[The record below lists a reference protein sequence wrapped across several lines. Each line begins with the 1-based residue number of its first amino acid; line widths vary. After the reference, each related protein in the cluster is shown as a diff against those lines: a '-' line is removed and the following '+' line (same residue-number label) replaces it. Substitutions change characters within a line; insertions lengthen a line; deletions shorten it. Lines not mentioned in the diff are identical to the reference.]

1 MEIVRANEKHLAQL
15 APLLDGYRVFY
26 RQPSDL
32 KAATGFLKER
42 FLQNDSIIFLART
55 DDRPAGFL
63 QLYPSFSTVS
73 MQALMILNDLYVHPD
88 FRGKGI
94 GKALLRRAQ
103 ELASEN
109 GLKGL
114 ALETAVDNPAR
125 HLYESLG
132 WERDTHCFHYFWQT
146 KP

>member
-26 RQPSDL
+26 QQDSNPE
-32 KAATGFLKER
+32 AATRFLQER
-42 FLQNDSIIFLART
+42 FLKDDSTIFLARAN
-55 DDRPAGFL
+55 DRPAGFL

-73 MQALMILNDLYVHPD
+73 LQPLMILNDLYVHPD

-103 ELASEN
+103 ELACEQ

-114 ALETAVDNPAR
+114 ALETAIDNPAR
-125 HLYESLG
+125 HLYETLG
-132 WERDTHCFHYFWQT
+132 WVRDTHCFHYFWQT
-146 KP
+146 KA